1 MKKLFAVAA
10 LAVGLSSHAYAGS
23 FSGCWGELS
32 VGAMVADTAPSIDWN
47 GTNVASLD
55 GIASQGLM
63 GGLGVGCDY
72 RVEKAIIGIFGR
84 LDYNRAESDLSI
96 MGTTVGTLKFDP
108 TYMIAARVG
117 MEVNASTMAYI
128 LGGMAWSKIKAEGF
142 GSEIS
147 ADLRGWVIGAGLETT
162 ISGQWSAKLEY
173 SFTRFDSVS
182 MFASGP
188 LDVRVEPDVHVF
200 RLGLVYRFGMP
211 ELPK

>member
-1 MKKLFAVAA
+1 MKKLFAVA
-10 LAVGLSSHAYAGS
+10 LAIGLSSAAQAGS

-84 LDYNRAESDLSI
+84 LDYNRAESELSI
-96 MGTTVGTLKFDP
+96 MGTTIGTLKFDP
-108 TYMIAARVG
+108 TYTIAARIG
-117 MEVNASTMAYI
+117 MEVNASTMAYVM
-128 LGGMAWSKIKAEGF
+128 GGMAWSKIKAEGF
-142 GSEIS
+142 GSEIA
-147 ADLRGWVIGAGLETT
+147 ADLRGWVVGAGLETM
-162 ISGQWSAKLEY
+162 ISGQWSGKLEY

-182 MFASGP
+182 MFTSGP
-188 LDVRVEPDVHVF
+188 LDVRVEPDVHVV
-200 RLGLVYRFGMP
+200 RAGLVYRFGTI